1 MAITITFNFIMSVLK
16 FLDQSFMNDQDMTIY
31 YLPPFL
37 DSQCAETHRCQ

>member
-1 MAITITFNFIMSVLK
+1 MAIIITFNFIMSMLK

-37 DSQCAETHRCQ
+37 DSQCAETHHWQ